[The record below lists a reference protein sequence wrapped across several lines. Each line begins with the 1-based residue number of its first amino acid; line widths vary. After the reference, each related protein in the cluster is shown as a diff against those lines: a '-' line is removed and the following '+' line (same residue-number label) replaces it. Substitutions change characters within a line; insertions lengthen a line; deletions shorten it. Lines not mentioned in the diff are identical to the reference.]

1 MTMRTT
7 LVGFTLG
14 ALMAFGVGLSAETK
28 TITGSLID
36 TKCHTK
42 MGEKAMAAGH
52 ADCATTC
59 FKNGAPVAVVTDGGI
74 YHVTGAWTANNN
86 EKLVEFAGKK
96 VQATGAVTEQDGKMT
111 IELTAVK
118 AAAN

>member
-1 MTMRTT
+1 MRST
-7 LVGFTLG
+7 LLGLTLG
-14 ALMAFGVGLSAETK
+14 ALVAFGVGLSAETK

-42 MGEKAMAAGH
+42 MGEKAMGAGH
-52 ADCATTC
+52 SDCAQTC
-59 FKNGAPVAVVTDGGI
+59 IKNGAPVAVVVDGDI
-74 YHVTGAWTANNN
+74 YHVTGSWTANNN

-96 VQATGAVTEQDGKMT
+96 VEATGNVMEQDGKKT

-118 AAAN
+118 AAM